1 MIAIRRTAE
10 FLEFVSD
17 LRDARASVKI
27 DRRVDRLE
35 QGNPGD
41 VKAIGEGVSEM
52 RIDYGPVYRIYF
64 CQRGAFLVILL
75 CGGDKKSQEA
85 DIKLAKKLARE
96 VEI

>member
-1 MIAIRRTAE
+1 MIEIRRTAV
-10 FLEFVSD
+10 FLEFVSE
-17 LRDARASVKI
+17 LRDARAIVKI
-27 DRRVDRLE
+27 ARRVDRLE

-52 RIDYGPVYRIYF
+52 RIDYGPRLPNLF
-64 CQRGAFLVILL
+64 LSRGAFLVILL
-75 CGGDKKSQEA
+75 CGDDKKSQEA